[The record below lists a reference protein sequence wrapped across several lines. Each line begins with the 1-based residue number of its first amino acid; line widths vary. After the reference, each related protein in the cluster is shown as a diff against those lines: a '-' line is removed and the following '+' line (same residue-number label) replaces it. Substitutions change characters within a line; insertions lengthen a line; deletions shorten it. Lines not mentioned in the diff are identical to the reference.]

1 IPFDTNYFDVNIS
14 LNPRTGYQIKIGCVT
29 GPLNAANNF
38 CQAQSSFE
46 TGKMEEPFKADW
58 IGNADK
64 AIQNTLF
71 KITFSI
77 NKPIETARLY
87 MSGLGVYET
96 YLDNKKKGDEY
107 LAPGI
112 TAYDQWIQVQTYDVT
127 EQLKSLGL
135 HDWIISTGNGWY
147 KGTIGFDGGQKNIYG
162 NQQQAI
168 AELHLTYSDG
178 TSEIIPTDDSW
189 LTTSGKITH
198 SGIYYGEDLDATL
211 AIDNWKPVTLLST
224 DKHLLKD

>member
-1 IPFDTNYFDVNIS
+1 MKIMRITNILVNHMHEPLGFQLNNLRIEFTIEAEQYQPAFKELVIWDENNLEKPVYDTKAIPFDTNYFDVNIS
-14 LNPRTGYQIKIGCVT
+14 LNPRTRYQIKIGCVT

-71 KITFSI
+71 KKTFSI

-112 TAYDQWIQVQTYDVT
+112 TAY
-127 EQLKSLGL
+127 E
-135 HDWIISTGNGWY
+135 
-147 KGTIGFDGGQKNIYG
+147 IG
-162 NQQQAI
+162 
-168 AELHLTYSDG
+168 
-178 TSEIIPTDDSW
+178 
-189 LTTSGKITH
+189 
-198 SGIYYGEDLDATL
+198 
-211 AIDNWKPVTLLST
+211 
-224 DKHLLKD
+224 